1 MYATTEGVLIR
12 TVVGSCVAVSL
23 WDRKRK
29 WGGMNHFLYPEVD
42 EGERRTAQFGDVAVP
57 GLVAMMRDL
66 GCRLEDLTAQ
76 VFGGATRM
84 ESGGHTLGGQ
94 NTDLARRELAGKGIP
109 VVSEDVGGVM
119 GRKLLFDTRT
129 GEVAVL
135 KVHRL
140 RDGDWFGC

>member
-1 MYATTEGVLIR
+1 VR
-12 TVVGSCVAVSL
+12 
-23 WDRKRK
+23 
-29 WGGMNHFLYPEVD
+29 
-42 EGERRTAQFGDVAVP
+42 FGDVAVP

-66 GCRLEDLTAQ
+66 GSRLEDLTAQ
-76 VFGGATRM
+76 VFGGATRTGT
-84 ESGGHTLGGQ
+84 GGRTPGGR
-94 NTDLARRELAGKGIP
+94 NAEVARRELAGKGIP

-119 GRKLLFDTRT
+119 GRKLLFDTQT